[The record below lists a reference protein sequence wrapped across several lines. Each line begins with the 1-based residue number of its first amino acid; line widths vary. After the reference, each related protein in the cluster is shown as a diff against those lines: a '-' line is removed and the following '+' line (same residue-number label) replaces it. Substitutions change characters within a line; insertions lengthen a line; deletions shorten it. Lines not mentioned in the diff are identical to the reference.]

1 MKLINRYTLIALAVG
16 ALTLNITAAHSQT
29 ISLNASA
36 VPQVVIKPQILQQG
50 QWDNVNKQR
59 LEAMLEKAGKSPAHT
74 YYAVFDF
81 DNTTAFLDIEE
92 AAMIYQ
98 LENLLFAMTP
108 QELKTVIFKDIPATD
123 FGAEFNNKEG
133 KTVNVE
139 KVGADILE
147 SYQWLYDN
155 AEGLNGNKPLS
166 EIKKS
171 PHYQNFIT
179 KMRYLYAAIG
189 GTFQHEVS
197 YPWVTYLF
205 MNMTPEQVADITE
218 KTIAWQQTQPVE
230 SVTWQSPESLPG
242 LAGVVDISW
251 HNGFRLVPEMQ
262 DLYQVLQKSGIDVYV
277 ISASNLEVIKSI
289 ATQPPYLVPDSQVF
303 AMHLLRTKENKLTS
317 DLDPA
322 YPQTQGKGKTET
334 IRQFIQGKY
343 AGKGPLLVA
352 GDSEGDQNMMSDFP
366 DTEVVLIINRLR
378 SPDTIIGKL
387 SQQAVREYGQKEA
400 KVLLQGRNDN
410 TGLFVPS
417 QLHTPLGAK
426 EGRAVK

>member
-1 MKLINRYTLIALAVG
+1 MKFINRYSAIALAVG
-16 ALTLNITAAHSQT
+16 MLSLNMTAQAET
-29 ISLNASA
+29 VSLNAAAAPQA
-36 VPQVVIKPQILQQG
+36 VTEIAVLQQG
-50 QWDNVNKQR
+50 QWDSFNKQR
-59 LEAMLEKAGKSPAHT
+59 LDAMIAKAKQSPAHT

-92 AAMIYQ
+92 AVMIYQ
-98 LENLLFAMTP
+98 LEHLLFAMTP
-108 QELKTVIFKDIPATD
+108 QELESVIFKDIPAGN
-123 FGAEFNNKEG
+123 FSAEFNNKNG
-133 KTVNVE
+133 KPVNIE

-155 AEGLNGNKPLS
+155 YDGLKGDKPLS

-189 GTFQHEVS
+189 GTFDHAVS

-205 MNMTPEQVADITE
+205 MNMTPEQVADITA
-218 KTIAWQQTQPVE
+218 KTIEWQKSEPVE
-230 SVTWQSPESLPG
+230 GVVWESPESLPG
-242 LAGVVDISW
+242 QAGIVEIDW

-289 ATQPPYLVPDSQVF
+289 VTQPPYSVPESQVF
-303 AMHLLRTKENKLTS
+303 AMHLLRTKDNKLTS
-317 DLDPA
+317 DLDPV

-334 IRQFIQGKY
+334 IRKFIQDKY

-378 SPDTIIGKL
+378 SPDSIIGQL
-387 SQQAVREYGQKEA
+387 SKQAVKEHGQKDA
-400 KVLLQGRNDN
+400 KVLLQGRNDS
-410 TGLFVPS
+410 TGVFVPS

-426 EGRAVK
+426 EGRALK

>member
-1 MKLINRYTLIALAVG
+1 MKFINRHNIVALAVG
-16 ALTLNITAAHSQT
+16 LLAFSTAAETVSPNITKTSVIEAKSQG
-29 ISLNASA
+29 
-36 VPQVVIKPQILQQG
+36 LQQG
-50 QWDNVNKQR
+50 KWDSFNKQR
-59 LEAMLEKAGKSPAHT
+59 IDAMIEKAKLSPAHT

-98 LENLLFAMTP
+98 LENMLFAMTP
-108 QELKTVIFKDIPATD
+108 DELKSVIFKDIPNTD
-123 FGAEFNNKEG
+123 FASDFNNRDG
-133 KTVNVE
+133 QRVNID
-139 KVGADILE
+139 KVGADIIE

-155 AEGLNGNKPLS
+155 YDNFKGNKPLS

-189 GTFQHEVS
+189 GTFDHAVS

-205 MNMTPEQVADITE
+205 MNMTPEQVADITA
-218 KTIAWQQTQPVE
+218 KTIEWQKSQQVNEVVWE
-230 SVTWQSPESLPG
+230 SPASLPG
-242 LAGVVDISW
+242 KAGVVEIDW

-262 DLYQVLQKSGIDVYV
+262 DLYELLQRSGIDVYV
-277 ISASNLEVIKSI
+277 ISASNLEVIQSI
-289 ATQPPYLVPDSQVF
+289 AKQPPYSIPESQIF
-303 AMHLLRTKENKLTS
+303 AMHLQRTQDNKLTS
-317 DLDPA
+317 SLDPF

-334 IRQFIQGKY
+334 IRKFIQDKY
-343 AGKGPLLVA
+343 NGRGPLFVA

-378 SPDTIIGKL
+378 SPNTIIGQL
-387 SQQAVREYGQKEA
+387 SKQAVNEYGQKDA

-410 TGLFVPS
+410 TGVFVPS
-417 QLHTPLGAK
+417 QLSTPLGAK
-426 EGRAVK
+426 EGRALK